1 MKKILLTLLLGSG
14 ILAIQPAAAV
24 EVGDIYYSDKTFSAT
39 YNSSKM
45 PIGLV
50 YWVYPSKDHGYIMQ
64 LNQPAA
70 MTFANAKTH
79 CANYTTLNTT
89 IGTWR
94 LPDFHETLLM
104 AKESWNGV
112 SNDKFNVLNKKL
124 ATITAIGEQL
134 LTNTNY
140 ISNTTNSSG
149 IYVNLSQ
156 GTFSERNAVSSGS
169 TRFRCIVQF

>member
-112 SNDKFNVLNKKL
+112 SNDKFNVLKK
-124 ATITAIGEQL
+124 TGNNYGHWRTTADKYQL
-134 LTNTNY
+134 YFEYDQL
-140 ISNTTNSSG
+140 
-149 IYVNLSQ
+149 
-156 GTFSERNAVSSGS
+156 FRNICQSF
-169 TRFRCIVQF
+169 TRDFF